1 MRDCYVKAHKST
13 TNRHEF
19 SKLSILR
26 AFKSLCS
33 KSHIM
38 GASARAH
45 EAAIENIKVVK
56 KVDKILYD
64 LINLRKSDVC

>member
-38 GASARAH
+38 GGSARAH
-45 EAAIENIKVVK
+45 EAAIRNTKVDK
-56 KVDKILYD
+56 KVDIISD
-64 LINLRKSDVC
+64 NIINI